1 MLRTTR
7 DLRGFTG
14 VEILVV
20 LVVVAVL
27 AGVGY
32 AANGHYRAR
41 AAEAEMR
48 QDLVHFVN
56 QQQVFRQRTGTLG
69 TLEQLDG
76 IGFQR
81 SPGVEVEEDSMVG
94 GRRAYLRLRH
104 VKTGQRC
111 SVDYSPYVSNA
122 LNRVQCWAGPD
133 DPGDSEPLTPPDV
146 AVTTPGTTA
155 PVDTAGGS
163 EPPEPIAECAAGFAP
178 GLASPADQELRP
190 GLAGTGVFT
199 LTNPAASARSY
210 SLGFSS
216 SNPAVVPSVDG
227 PSTVTVPPRG
237 SRAVTARFQVEP
249 AAQAGQLSLLPLEA
263 TDADCPSLGANGF
276 FSVATALVLGPLEL
290 SRPAD
295 VTVPPGREV
304 PVVWTSA
311 SRTNAT
317 RMMEL
322 AASETSGLERLD
334 SAGVGRASYTAG
346 VERPTSLRYR
356 LDAGMD
362 AFQVRRACMSFM
374 DVEAQN
380 EPGMKLQ
387 RCFDVTAAFVP
398 GVPVLS
404 RPADRVAEPGV
415 QITETWSVRPTS
427 NGGRPYR
434 VVAEAAGDVQILAT
448 ESVGP
453 SVFMTRAQSYAVR
466 VTYRV
471 PATSVAQTQSS
482 IRLHVQDADAAY
494 APLTYAADTVRITT
508 AELLLAPAGAWRV
521 AARSADPGASFR
533 HEYTVTNRS
542 NAPRSLCPSFATANP
557 AVLAAGAN
565 PPCASFGPF
574 ESRPFDPGALFTVA
588 DRVVAGTG
596 TTGTI
601 TVRDE
606 DAGALVSTPAG
617 FSFTASAVN
626 AAPDVVNVT
635 ASGLRYAPGQ
645 DHVMMFSVTNRSN
658 VASVLSFVS
667 QSSAPGVV
675 PTPPNPAPAPFEAYE
690 TRQVAVP
697 FHMNMV
703 DAGLGSDL
711 SLTATSPG
719 GSDAEAPRAIA
730 AGMRR
735 APGITAGAGVAGT
748 HGQTL
753 SIPFTLRNLGNE
765 PQELALAAT
774 SSRPEIVA
782 ALGVLPNR
790 TVPAFD
796 SITFS
801 LPVTIAAGTSADLAS
816 TITLVARDAEA
827 DSLTRS
833 AASRATRINTDPTI
847 NPTFT
852 PDGAL
857 TLTDVQLR
865 SNGADPDGVITG
877 YEWTIIAPDG
887 SRSAG
892 GTAADPQVRFPRAG
906 RWRVHVVAI
915 DNNGGRSEATSG
927 EITVANRRPRIAPAF
942 TPDDE
947 LTFTP
952 IQLQANADD
961 LDGTNAGYSWAA
973 TGPEGQIVELA
984 AVPNPGFEA
993 PRPGIWTVRLVVR
1006 DNLDADTAAVLSIRV
1021 RNRAPTAA
1029 PRFTPDGVARGAPV
1043 RLSANA
1049 ADADGR
1055 VTGYAWYLIDPS
1067 GDRRLVEGAG
1077 AEPEVSFDRVGTW
1090 YGYVVA
1096 YDDLDMPSNGE
1107 LTGPITVV
1115 NRAPS
1120 ACLTPADTTAL
1131 PGATIRLDAGCSTD
1145 ADGDPLT
1152 FSWSSGSTGTAAE
1165 VSYPEPGTYTVTLTV
1180 GDGYTTTSTTARIV
1194 VSSPVVPGCTDRR
1207 ALNHNTGAT
1216 HDDGSCH
1223 YRLRIVHD
1231 FPHQI
1236 LMGQWGPYVYG
1247 TRDSTNTGTY
1257 PRPSTFTV
1265 TALFVDEDSLE
1276 PIDVMPA
1283 TQPVTLL
1290 VDGVVVATGIGAQSY
1305 NRLPAPVAGDTD
1317 RTRRFSATAGTQSRT
1332 VSVTTQI
1339 CQVAYDNPGTPGK
1352 EAGKRQDGN
1361 TEPYL
1366 VCR

>member
-1 MLRTTR
+1 
-7 DLRGFTG
+7 
-14 VEILVV
+14 VEILMV
-20 LVVVAVL
+20 LVVVALL
-27 AGVGY
+27 AGAGY
-32 AANGHYRAR
+32 AATGHYRAR

-56 QQQVFRQRTGTLG
+56 QQQVFRQRTGALG

-122 LNRVQCWAGPD
+122 LNRVQCWAGPY
-133 DPGDSEPLTPPDV
+133 DPGDTEPAIPPDV

-155 PVDTAGGS
+155 PVDTAGAGG
-163 EPPEPIAECAAGFAP
+163 PPEPIAGCEAGLAP
-178 GLASPADQELRP
+178 ALASPADQELRP

-199 LTNPAASARSY
+199 LTNPATSARSY

-322 AASETSGLERLD
+322 AATETSGLERLD

-346 VERPTSLRYR
+346 VERSTSLRYR

-362 AFQVRRACMSFM
+362 AFEVRRACMSFL

-380 EPGMKLQ
+380 ELGMKLQ

-404 RPADRVAEPGV
+404 RPADRVADPGV
-415 QITETWSVRPTS
+415 QITEVWSVRPTS

-508 AELLLAPAGAWRV
+508 AELLLAPAGAWET
-521 AARSADPGASFR
+521 AARSAGPGTGFR

-542 NAPRSLCPSFATANP
+542 NAPRSLCASFATANA

-565 PPCASFGPF
+565 PPCASFAPF
-574 ESRPFDPGALFTVA
+574 ESRGFDPGALFTVA

-596 TTGTI
+596 TTASI

-606 DAGALVSTPAG
+606 AAGGLASTPVS
-617 FSFTASAVN
+617 FSFTTSAVN
-626 AAPDVVNVT
+626 VAPDVVSVT
-635 ASGLRYAPGQ
+635 ASGLQYAPGE
-645 DHVMMFSVTNRSN
+645 DHVMIFSVTNQSN
-658 VASVLSFVS
+658 VASVLSFAS
-667 QSSAPGVV
+667 ASSAPGVV
-675 PTPPNPAPAPFEAYE
+675 PVPADPAPARFEAYE
-690 TRQVAVP
+690 TRRISVP

-703 DAGLGSDL
+703 AAGLGSDL

-719 GSDAEAPRAIA
+719 GFDADAPRAIA
-730 AGMRR
+730 AGVRR

-753 SIPFTLRNLGNE
+753 SMPFTLRNLGNV

-782 ALGVLPNR
+782 AFGALPNR

-801 LPVTIAAGTSADLAS
+801 LPVTIAAGASADLAS
-816 TITLVARDAEA
+816 TITLVAKDVEA
-827 DSLTRS
+827 DSLTRA
-833 AASRATRINTDPTI
+833 AASRATRINTSPAI
-847 NPTFT
+847 QPTFT

-865 SNGADPDGVITG
+865 SNGADADGFITG

-887 SRSAG
+887 TRSAG
-892 GTAADPQVRFPRAG
+892 GTAANLQVRFPRPG
-906 RWRVHVVAI
+906 RWRVHVVAV

-927 EITVANRRPRIAPAF
+927 EITVANRRPRIAPGF

-961 LDGTNAGYSWAA
+961 LDGTIAAYSWVA
-973 TGPEGQIVELA
+973 TGPQGQVIDLA

-993 PRPGIWTVRLVVR
+993 PRPGTWTVRLMVK
-1006 DNLDADTAAVLSIRV
+1006 DDLDADTAAVLSIRV
-1021 RNRAPTAA
+1021 RNRAPVAA
-1029 PRFTPDGVARGAPV
+1029 PAASPGITPRNTPV
-1043 RLSANA
+1043 QLAANA
-1049 ADADGR
+1049 SDRDGWI
-1055 VTGYAWYLIDPS
+1055 TGYQWFRVGP
-1067 GDRRLVEGAG
+1067 GVPWTEAG
-1077 AEPEVSFDRVGTW
+1077 NDASPQMSFAEPGIYRA
-1090 YGYVVA
+1090 YVVVH
-1096 YDDLDMPSNGE
+1096 DNDG
-1107 LTGPITVV
+1107 GV
-1115 NRAPS
+1115 
-1120 ACLTPADTTAL
+1120 DTTATMIDVRNRRPNTPPL
-1131 PGATIRLDAGCSTD
+1131 AVTYPGGKSYAWDDETVALSMAGATDP
-1145 ADGDPLT
+1145 DGDPLT
-1152 FSWSSGSTGTAAE
+1152 GNLSGGMEGTFTGAPGVHAVTGTVTDTYGDTASST
-1165 VSYPEPGTYTVTLTV
+1165 VSVEIE
-1180 GDGYTTTSTTARIV
+1180 DKIE
-1194 VSSPVVPGCTDRR
+1194 GCTNSAASNYRPD
-1207 ALNHNTGAT
+1207 ANY
-1216 HDDGSCH
+1216 DDGSCVFTT
-1223 YRLRIVHD
+1223 YQCTAATSPPEEGLMTISWSLSHD
-1231 FPHQI
+1231 SADPDNLTAVVSAGKACAGESWDCPNSQDIFWVFGSGGAISWSFENGAPGQGDRSGTGEPNGFSYAAPNPTAWHI
-1236 LMGQWGPYVYG
+1236 KMPSPPNRTEPWSFTWRVEVWEGIIMGSHDAQ
-1247 TRDSTNTGTY
+1247 SI
-1257 PRPSTFTV
+1257 TFTC
-1265 TALFVDEDSLE
+1265 AL
-1276 PIDVMPA
+1276 
-1283 TQPVTLL
+1283 
-1290 VDGVVVATGIGAQSY
+1290 
-1305 NRLPAPVAGDTD
+1305 R
-1317 RTRRFSATAGTQSRT
+1317 
-1332 VSVTTQI
+1332 
-1339 CQVAYDNPGTPGK
+1339 
-1352 EAGKRQDGN
+1352 
-1361 TEPYL
+1361 
-1366 VCR
+1366 